1 MQWFER
7 RRGLAVGIVFGGG
20 SLGSAIMS
28 IATNMMVKQ
37 LPLEWIFRV
46 LAFLLWGVCTP
57 AACLIRQPSHAKNS
71 VPRPQW

>member
-1 MQWFER
+1 MQWFEKH
-7 RRGLAVGIVFGGG
+7 RGLAVGIVFGGG